1 MTARVGAPTSS
12 RNTLLVTLVL
22 GVALIGVAASFYA
35 TSTGNVWLAEQAALL
50 AEVDGTIAATEV
62 AEHHLGTALLL
73 ATELDAGV
81 TNPPTVA
88 MAIGNARTTLGHLS
102 SNRPG
107 MGGYEAVLDAY
118 VDAGASLLLSIEAE
132 DLRSARMIVEGE
144 LTAAYEAL
152 SNILATA
159 RTDLLAEIGA
169 SRSANGIAA
178 TVSGLIVV
186 LLVPFAMLVAYRT
199 LARRQIKRAEFE
211 SKLLAERELSRSKDE
226 FIANISHELRT
237 PLTSIA
243 GFAQVL
249 EGGAIS
255 DPAVARELLGLI
267 VGQAAELERMVDD
280 LLTTARVNADAL
292 TYKLDLVKLDFEVSE
307 VTPAFE
313 RNRESIEVDL
323 EQSAVIADPLRLRQI
338 LRNLLAN
345 ARKHGGERI
354 EVRGRLV
361 DDHYE
366 LSVIDDGPG
375 VPDHLIDALFERF
388 MHAASTPLVA
398 GSVGLGLHIART
410 LAKGMGG
417 DIKYRRS
424 NGHTHFV
431 LILGPV
437 SDVSMSES
445 FREVALA

>member
-1 MTARVGAPTSS
+1 MTSQAGVPSS
-12 RNTLLVTLVL
+12 TRNALLVTLAL

-35 TSTGNVWLAEQAALL
+35 TSTGNVWLAERAGLL
-50 AEVDGTIAATEV
+50 AEVDGTITTTEV
-62 AEHHLGTALLL
+62 AEHHLGVALLL

-81 TNPPTVA
+81 TNPPTVS
-88 MAIGNARTTLGHLS
+88 MAIGNARTALGLLS
-102 SNRPG
+102 STPTG
-107 MGGYEAVLDAY
+107 MGEFEEELQSFIET
-118 VDAGASLLLSIEAE
+118 GANLLMSIEA
-132 DLRSARMIVEGE
+132 DNLATARSIVEKE
-144 LTAAYEAL
+144 LTPAYEAL
-152 SNILATA
+152 STSLVTA
-159 RTDLLAEIGA
+159 RTILIAEIGA

-199 LARRQIKRAEFE
+199 LARRQIRRAEFE

-237 PLTSIA
+237 PLTSIY
-243 GFAQVL
+243 GFAHVL
-249 EGGAIS
+249 EQGAMS
-255 DPAVARELLGLI
+255 DPVVARELLGLMI
-267 VGQAAELERMVDD
+267 NQAGELERMVDD
-280 LLTTARVNADAL
+280 LLTTARANADAL
-292 TYKLDLVKLDFEVSE
+292 SYRLDAIELTPEVSE
-307 VTPAFE
+307 VTPPFE
-313 RNRESIEVDL
+313 RNRGSIEVDL
-323 EQSAVIADPLRLRQI
+323 DPVTVIADPLRLRQV

-354 EVRGRLV
+354 EVRGRVV
-361 DDHYE
+361 DGRYE

-417 DIKYRRS
+417 DIEYRRVS
-424 NGHTHFV
+424 GHTHFV
-431 LILGPV
+431 LTLALAP
-437 SDVSMSES
+437 SVSMSDS
-445 FREVALA
+445 IQEVAVA